1 MTSSPTT
8 EEVLWLYRVLLGRDP
23 ESQAALE
30 HAIGSE
36 TVHDLR
42 SMMMHSDEYQLLLA
56 HPRRPLGDN
65 RYSYQG
71 DRALLADMIWHSR
84 LSAAAIQL
92 CYRAV
97 LAREIENET
106 VLHNYLDRE
115 LNLFTLVE
123 ELLGSDE
130 KMKAYEQKVLEDQ
143 FLRRTLDQTQPAGP
157 AGKRVLLFGAYA
169 NGNVGDQCQADALAA
184 IMGHFAP
191 ESVTSG
197 GVRCTI
203 CACSWEMPVTPSLGR
218 AQLRPHDEILDA
230 GKLRHYDFLLIGG
243 GGLLSTPHFPLHSQA
258 WVDGIQT
265 LKLRYGFV
273 GVGASAELQEESRAA
288 AYCQL
293 LTGAEFVSARDEE
306 SLAAVRKIRPD
317 AEFMPDPYLVSRALE
332 RRVRASGTAPPRHVV
347 LIPKRPVDMLERD
360 GVYAMSKLQ
369 RKLMANGFTTTVLM
383 LEPLL
388 DQEIAGAFANVL
400 NAETV
405 EAAERCIEAAGAVYT
420 MRYHGAIFA
429 LSRRVSCYGMGAR
442 KIHMLYER
450 IGIPQHLRGS
460 ETLGTGDAAPFD
472 EQSWSLVDAF
482 LDEARIVPQAIRE
495 GLVASA
501 P

>member
-30 HAIGSE
+30 HATRSE

-42 SMMMHSDEYQLLLA
+42 SMMMRSDEYQLLLA

-92 CYRAV
+92 CYHAV

-130 KMKAYEQKVLEDQ
+130 KMKAYEQKVLESQ
-143 FLRRTLDQTQPAGP
+143 FLRRALDQTSPA

-184 IMGHFAP
+184 IMAHFAP
-191 ESVTSG
+191 H
-197 GVRCTI
+197 GVRTEV
-203 CACSWEMPVTPSLGR
+203 CACSWEMPATPNLGR
-218 AQLRPHDEILDA
+218 AQLRPHDEIMDA

-243 GGLLSTPHFPLHSQA
+243 GGILSTPHFPLHSQA
-258 WVDGIQT
+258 WVDGIQA
-265 LKLRYGFV
+265 LGLRYGFV
-273 GVGASAELQEESRAA
+273 GVGASAELQEEPRAA
-288 AYCQL
+288 AYRQML
-293 LTGAEFVSARDEE
+293 KGAEFVSARDEE
-306 SLAAVRKIRPD
+306 SLQAVRKIRPD

-332 RRVRASGTAPPRHVV
+332 RRVRASGTTPPRHVV
-347 LIPKRPVDMLERD
+347 LIPKRPVDTAEQD

-405 EAAERCIEAAGAVYT
+405 EAAESCIEAAGAVYT
-420 MRYHGAIFA
+420 MRYHGAIFS

-450 IGIPQHLRGS
+450 IGIPQHLRTS

-472 EQSWSLVDAF
+472 EQSWRLVDAF